1 MKWFANY
8 LGMHANENAGAMSIV
23 LNGGYE
29 DDVDSGVEFLYTG
42 SGGRD
47 LDGNRRTNVQSFDQ
61 VV

>member
-1 MKWFANY
+1 
-8 LGMHANENAGAMSIV
+8 MSIV

-29 DDVDSGVEFLYTG
+29 DDIDNGEEFLYTG

-61 VV
+61 VICIGGSLPIDLKQF